1 MGRKGQMKM
10 ASNKRMIDIERE
22 INDFFA
28 SEEFKELALSNGAY
42 RDSCNMDKFCIYNS
56 TQMESVLKAINE
68 KIREFVDNISIID
81 KSIYMEITFP
91 NGKKSGTYIGNVI
104 ITDYGFGLNNRWQI
118 RFDNEY
124 IYYLQKNLDYKPV
137 PYRRIDINEKIFN
150 MKKKEM
156 LVEYKDTI
164 SSLHREASYIKKE
177 IAKSVKKKKAVE
189 KWEYKEESANGN
201 G

>member
-1 MGRKGQMKM
+1 M

-42 RDSCNMDKFCIYNS
+42 RDSCNSGQFSIYNS
-56 TQMESVLKAINE
+56 TQMDPVLKAVNE
-68 KIREFVDNISIID
+68 KIKDFVDNICIKDRRVYI
-81 KSIYMEITFP
+81 EITLP
-91 NGKKSGTYIGNVI
+91 NGDKGGTYIGNVI
-104 ITDYGFGLNNRWQI
+104 ITDYGFGLNNRWHI

-150 MKKKEM
+150 MKKKER
-156 LVEYKDTI
+156 LAEYKNTI
-164 SSLHREASYIKKE
+164 SSLHREAFYIKKE
-177 IAKSVKKKKAVE
+177 IARSVKKKKAVE
-189 KWEYKEESANGN
+189 KWEYKEDSANVER
-201 G
+201 